1 MVDPE
6 EMTNA
11 GVFTSWLRRMLHSL
25 RTGADTRTPCG
36 DCTGC
41 CRSSSFIHI
50 HPDEKAAL
58 RAIPKAL
65 SFPAPGAPKGT
76 RLLGY
81 DADGRCPMLTD
92 RGCSVYQARPR
103 TCRIY
108 DCRAFA
114 AADAFPQSPSDHPA
128 AARARAWRFAYP
140 TTGDRK
146 RHQAVVDAARFLLEK
161 ADSFP
166 DRKPPADPAL
176 RAILALKVHS
186 VFLGGGDVPDSVRA
200 RRIVEA
206 SSRFEASRDPKT

>member
-1 MVDPE
+1 MDKSMVR
-6 EMTNA
+6 TNA
-11 GVFTSWLRRMLHSL
+11 GVFTSWLRRMLHALATDS
-25 RTGADTRTPCG
+25 DTHTPCG

-65 SFPAPGAPKGT
+65 TFPAPGAPKGT

-92 RGCSVYQARPR
+92 LGCTIYEARPR

-114 AADAFPQSPSDHPA
+114 AAEAFPDISSSHPA
-128 AARARAWRFAYP
+128 ATRARSWQFTYP
-140 TTGDRK
+140 TVRDRK
-146 RHQAVVDAARFLLEK
+146 CHQAVIEAARFLLVN
-161 ADSFP
+161 AGLFG

-176 RAILALKVHS
+176 RAILALKVHA
-186 VFLGGGDVPDSVRA
+186 VFLADSDEPDSIRA
-200 RRIVEA
+200 GRIMEA
-206 SSRFEASRDPKT
+206 SSRFEALRGPKV